1 MTDHEL
7 REARLSLG
15 LSQQALGDALGMSR
29 ENVSRMEAGKK
40 PIERR
45 TELAVRYLLLV
56 RHGNPASAIF
66 SR

>member
-1 MTDHEL
+1 MTSHQL

-15 LSQQALGDALGMSR
+15 LSQQALADELDMSR

-45 TELAVRYLLLV
+45 TELAVRYLLLA
-56 RHGNPASAIF
+56 RHGDLASAV
-66 SR
+66 